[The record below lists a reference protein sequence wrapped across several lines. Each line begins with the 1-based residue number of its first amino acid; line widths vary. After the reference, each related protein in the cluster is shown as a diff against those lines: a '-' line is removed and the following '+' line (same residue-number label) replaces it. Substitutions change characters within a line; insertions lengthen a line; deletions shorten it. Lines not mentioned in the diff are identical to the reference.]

1 MAMTADR
8 TLNQL
13 LEWRD
18 RAACRNS
25 DPDLFFPV
33 GADGGSVDEILA
45 AKAVCR
51 SCPVE
56 GQCLQYAF
64 ETNQP
69 TGIWG
74 GTTEDERR
82 RLRRGWLA
90 DQRRQAGVRR

>member
-1 MAMTADR
+1 MAMTAR
-8 TLNQL
+8 TVHQL
-13 LEWRD
+13 HDWRNG
-18 RAACRNS
+18 AACRNS

-33 GADGGSVDEILA
+33 GSEGSPVDEILA
-45 AKAVCR
+45 AKTVCR

-74 GTTEDERR
+74 GTTEEERR
-82 RLRRGWLA
+82 RLRRAWLA
-90 DQRRQAGVRR
+90 DKRRRAEVRR